1 MTVAEGEPEDVAV
14 PLVWVG
20 LDDLPVLASNQLVT
34 QADADGVHLVFGYVT
49 APVILG
55 DSQRQQ
61 ELMRQVEFV
70 AVRPLVRLA
79 VSRRRLG
86 EFIEVLQTTAE
97 NYDKLHEGE
106 S

>member
-1 MTVAEGEPEDVAV
+1 MAV

-70 AVRPLVRLA
+70 
-79 VSRRRLG
+79 
-86 EFIEVLQTTAE
+86 EVLQTTAE
-97 NYDKLHEGE
+97 KYDKLHEGE